1 MSEHRQKR
9 TNAAESLEEQ
19 VRAYL
24 ASLDA
29 TYTSLLRSNV
39 VRNAKTGQENTAQH
53 KTEFANLFARSQPA
67 TEVEKAV
74 AATMRVLAD
83 KHRSNFIRGMFE
95 GRFAC
100 VSLLIDGRMIETGLG
115 AENLFSVTLDHAGGV
130 ALGPPRPAG
139 GGGGGGGGSGRRRR
153 GRGRRSR
160 RGGRGD
166 AASAEDDSL
175 ESLDEDE
182 VAALTAPR
190 DRPVLDDATR
200 RSLLAELD
208 REAAATSEGEDV
220 PEPVAPAPTP
230 AESPPAPAPAAATP
244 VAPSPMPAAAT
255 PPATAPSAAP
265 SAAPSPPPSTSP
277 YLAAVT
283 RGAARSAQ
291 KPPPAAEPGGDT
303 GVFEEYS
310 YKLGD
315 SGDWA
320 SQVEEADK
328 QAAPARPAPRAAT
341 SRVPPSPKKS
351 ARK

>member
-130 ALGPPRPAG
+130 TLGPPRPTG
-139 GGGGGGGGSGRRRR
+139 SGGGGGGSNGRRRR

-190 DRPVLDDATR
+190 DRPVLDDAAR

-208 REAAATSEGEDV
+208 REAAATSEGEDA

-230 AESPPAPAPAAATP
+230 AESPPAAPTPAAAAPPAKP
-244 VAPSPMPAAAT
+244 VSPPSPPVS
-255 PPATAPSAAP
+255 PSP

-291 KPPPAAEPGGDT
+291 KSPLAAESEGDT
-303 GVFEEYS
+303 GIFREYS

-328 QAAPARPAPRAAT
+328 QAAPARPAPRAVI

-351 ARK
+351 AKK